1 MSKPKPRLLEEI
13 KADRRVSGRVPL
25 LIQLVSTMSDDE
37 RKDLLD
43 AINDVTISSAAISR
57 ALKKRGHMI
66 SASAIGQYRRGEIV
80 RELA

>member
-1 MSKPKPRLLEEI
+1 MSKQKPRLLEEI
-13 KADRRVSGRVPL
+13 KADRLVSGRVPL
-25 LIQLVSTMSDDE
+25 LIQLVSTMTEEE
-37 RKDLLD
+37 RQDLLD

>member
-57 ALKKRGHMI
+57 ALRKRGHMI

>member
-13 KADRRVSGRVPL
+13 KADRPPSGRVPL
-25 LIQLVSTMSDDE
+25 LIQVLSTMNQDE

-57 ALKKRGHMI
+57 ALKKRGQMI
-66 SASAIGQYRRGEIV
+66 SASAIAQYRRGEIV
-80 RELA
+80 HELA